1 MERKRKIMKAKILFT
16 DGLSYDEDV
25 TELFEG
31 EIVEVLTLDLNN
43 EFVMVMSDSGVEHGI
58 DLERISLINF

>member
-1 MERKRKIMKAKILFT
+1 MKAKILFT

-43 EFVMVMSDSGVEHGI
+43 EFVMVLSESGVEHGI

>member
-1 MERKRKIMKAKILFT
+1 MKAKILFT

-58 DLERISLINF
+58 DLDRISLINF

>member
-1 MERKRKIMKAKILFT
+1 MKAKILFT

>member
-1 MERKRKIMKAKILFT
+1 MKAKILFT

-25 TELFEG
+25 TELFDG

-43 EFVMVMSDSGVEHGI
+43 EFVMVLSESGVEHGI

>member
-1 MERKRKIMKAKILFT
+1 MKAKILFT
-16 DGLSYDEDV
+16 EGLSYDEDV

-58 DLERISLINF
+58 DLDRISLINF

>member
-16 DGLSYDEDV
+16 EGLSYDEDV